1 MLYCPDK
8 FNPDGFALLV
18 ARASDGKVPI
28 VSSSAFKDDEY
39 IGSVITFALLE
50 RKEKIA
56 TFSEGQKK
64 LFNDITEYCFKKM
77 ENMSKDDIGSIL
89 KAYVENRQRD
99 DKANRDTNRRYYIS
113 SLPENDFPKILKV
126 VERMCSAN
134 EDIKKYF

>member
-1 MLYCPDK
+1 MK
-8 FNPDGFALLV
+8 LV
-18 ARASDGKVPI
+18 
-28 VSSSAFKDDEY
+28 FKDEEY